1 MVHISKELT
10 SMEFVL
16 QDGKEASDFLYKISN
31 EVVVIKYSCNSSD

>member
-16 QDGKEASDFLYKISN
+16 QDREEVRDFLYKISN

>member
-1 MVHISKELT
+1 VVHISKELT

-16 QDGKEASDFLYKISN
+16 QDRKEVRDFLYKISN

>member
-10 SMEFVL
+10 SIEFVL
-16 QDGKEASDFLYKISN
+16 QDRKEVRDFLYKIGD